1 MEKKQQPVQIVN
13 AICGSGK
20 SYNFR
25 QVIEANPDQKY
36 LIVMPTE
43 NLINQYQN
51 SSAIETKKVIRD
63 EGKEGATRQLK
74 ACLSE
79 DFHINVILCSHEAF
93 KRYCREATQD
103 ADMQKK
109 LQEFTV
115 LIDEVPEASIGSD
128 LQIKASDS
136 FGFMY
141 TLIER
146 DGLLWADP
154 ENLELLKQALKEREG
169 FTEEI
174 RDICYSLLSGSGALF
189 VGGSNSN
196 RLVSFA
202 INPVVRAA
210 NWCKEFVI
218 LGAGADESE
227 LAVMMEQCN
236 IETVEAD
243 KTWQPD
249 ENRYKHRNTSKITLV
264 PALDGNASMTAL
276 APVYVE
282 LLQHINR
289 KLKLKPFIY
298 ATNNDKNTP
307 DLSCAFLSLAD
318 DAFKNN
324 GERVSMASHGLNIY
338 AGYAV
343 HGLDEEA
350 LIKANVVN
358 VQQCYNGYTQ
368 AAYLGVVNF
377 AGQVNNRFREYCDLM
392 QWDYDAI
399 NEARRRTNNY
409 ESCYQFLCRTAIR
422 DQNNNRNCVFIVPD
436 IGCAEYL
443 KSRYFSNCIIEAPL
457 MKKTRAKMEL
467 REQEKKKNDNMIK
480 FIECLEK
487 GMKQKDI
494 AEHMNVNIRTIKNYA
509 KAYKTLKAA

>member
-25 QVIEANPDQKY
+25 QVIEANPAQKY

-43 NLINQYQN
+43 NLIDQYQN
-51 SSAIETKKVIRD
+51 NSVVETNKVIRED
-63 EGKEGATRQLK
+63 GKQGATRQLK

-79 DFHINVILCSHEAF
+79 DFHINVILCTHEAF

-109 LQEFTV
+109 LKEFTV
-115 LIDEVPEASIGSD
+115 LIDEVPEASIGGD
-128 LQIKASDS
+128 LKIEASDS
-136 FGFMY
+136 FGFMQ

-154 ENLELLKQALKEREG
+154 ENLELLKQAVKEREG
-169 FTEEI
+169 FSEEI

-189 VGGSNSN
+189 VKESSSN

-202 INPVVRAA
+202 INPVIYTA
-210 NWCKEFVI
+210 NWCKEFVL

-227 LAVMMEQCN
+227 LAVMMDQCN
-236 IETVEAD
+236 IGTVKAD
-243 KTWQPD
+243 KKWQPD
-249 ENRYKHRNTSKITLV
+249 ENRNKHRNTSKITLV
-264 PALDGNASMTAL
+264 PALDGNASMTSL

-282 LLQHINR
+282 LLQQINR

-298 ATNNDKNTP
+298 ATNKDKNTQ
-307 DLSCAFLSLAD
+307 DLSCAFSSLAD
-318 DAFKNN
+318 DSFKDN

-350 LIKANVVN
+350 LTKGNVVN
-358 VQQCYNGYTQ
+358 VEQCYKGYTQ

-377 AGQVNNRFREYCDLM
+377 AGQVNNRFREYCRLK
-392 QWDYDAI
+392 QWDYDTI
-399 NEARRRTNNY
+399 TEARRKTNNY

-422 DQNNNRNCVFIVPD
+422 DQKNNRNCVFIVPD
-436 IGCAEYL
+436 VGCAEYL
-443 KSRYFSNCIIEAPL
+443 KANYFPKCIIDAPL
-457 MKKTRAKMEL
+457 MKKPRAKMVL
-467 REQEKKKNDNMIK
+467 REQEINKHDKMIK
-480 FIECLEK
+480 YIECREK
-487 GMKQKDI
+487 GMKQKDM
-494 AEHMNVNIRTIKNYA
+494 AECMNVHIRTIKNYA
-509 KAYKTLKAA
+509 REYKLLKAA

>member
-51 SSAIETKKVIRD
+51 NTAIETKKVIRED
-63 EGKEGATRQLK
+63 GKQGATRQLK

-79 DFHINVILCSHEAF
+79 DFHINVILCSHECF

-103 ADMQKK
+103 VIMQQK
-109 LQEFTV
+109 LKDFTV

-128 LQIKASDS
+128 LNIKASDS
-136 FGFMY
+136 FGFMH
-141 TLIER
+141 TLIEK

-154 ENLELLKQALKEREG
+154 ENLELLKMAVKEREG
-169 FTEEI
+169 YTEEI

-189 VGGSNSN
+189 DKRSNN
-196 RLVSFA
+196 LVSFA

-210 NWCKEFVI
+210 KWCKEFVL
-218 LGAGADESE
+218 LGASADESE

-236 IETVEAD
+236 IETIKAD
-243 KTWQPD
+243 KKWRPD
-249 ENRYKHRNTSKITLV
+249 ENRNKHRNTSKIKLV

-282 LLQHINR
+282 LLQQINR

-298 ATNNDKNTP
+298 ATNEDKNTQ
-307 DLSCAFLSLAD
+307 DLSCAFSSLAN
-318 DAFKNN
+318 DAFKDN
-324 GERVSMASHGLNIY
+324 GQRVSMASHGLNIY

-343 HGLDEEA
+343 HGLDKEA
-350 LIKANVVN
+350 LTKANVVN
-358 VQQCYNGYTQ
+358 VEQCYNGYTQ
-368 AAYLGVVNF
+368 AA
-377 AGQVNNRFREYCDLM
+377 
-392 QWDYDAI
+392 
-399 NEARRRTNNY
+399 
-409 ESCYQFLCRTAIR
+409 
-422 DQNNNRNCVFIVPD
+422 
-436 IGCAEYL
+436 
-443 KSRYFSNCIIEAPL
+443 
-457 MKKTRAKMEL
+457 
-467 REQEKKKNDNMIK
+467 
-480 FIECLEK
+480 
-487 GMKQKDI
+487 
-494 AEHMNVNIRTIKNYA
+494 
-509 KAYKTLKAA
+509 